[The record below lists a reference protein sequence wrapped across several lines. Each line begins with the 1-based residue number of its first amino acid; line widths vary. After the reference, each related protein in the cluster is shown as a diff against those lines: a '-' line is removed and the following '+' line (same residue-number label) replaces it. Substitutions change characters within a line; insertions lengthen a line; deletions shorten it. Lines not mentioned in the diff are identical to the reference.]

1 MDDRRRLYELMTELG
16 VERTAADVYG
26 VVLTCG
32 PLSRR
37 AILDILGSVPAPI
50 DEVLSF
56 LEGQGLIGSV
66 YRRLRRRQFYAASP
80 DIAWPAV
87 SATLLWS
94 GTDALPARG
103 RAPVAPRPAVEAQRR
118 LCGEIAAVAGRLRR
132 PHDVAGAHEEWDA
145 ATTDE
150 FAHLVCEGIA
160 RARREVVA
168 VSTSPRLPH
177 VASFWTTLTGRL
189 AAGVTYRRVVDL
201 DEVIGH
207 GLAIVWRDMEEYGID
222 LRVLARDRIQHK
234 FYVVDRSFLAVF
246 HDPAAPG
253 RESRAGVGRITRR
266 GAILRRYARRF
277 EQYAGAAVPARA
289 VLHRLERASGLLLRT
304 AEAGL
309 TAEELAW
316 VESLVQY
323 GRFSRFHVAR
333 GWSGADLRRA
343 EERARGIGVVRRS
356 AEGDIVPAYPVTEED
371 LLATRLPD
379 SP

>member
-1 MDDRRRLYELMTELG
+1 MDDRRTLYELMTELG
-16 VERTAADVYG
+16 VGRAVTDVYG

-94 GTDALPARG
+94 ETDALSAG
-103 RAPVAPRPAVEAQRR
+103 TALEATRPAVEAQRR

-132 PHDVAGAHEEWDA
+132 PHDAAGAHEEWDA

-168 VSTSPRLPH
+168 VSTSPHLPH

-189 AAGVTYRRVVDL
+189 ATSVTYRRVVDL
-201 DEVIGH
+201 DEIVGH
-207 GLAIVWRDMEEYGID
+207 GLAFVRRDMDEYGID
-222 LRVLARDRIQHK
+222 VKVLARDRIQHK
-234 FYVVDRSFLAVF
+234 FYVVDRSLLAVF
-246 HDPAAPG
+246 HDPAAPA
-253 RESRAGVGRITRR
+253 RESRTGVGRITRR
-266 GAILRRYARRF
+266 RAIVRRYARRF
-277 EQYAGAAVPARA
+277 EQYAEAAVPART
-289 VLHRLERASGLLLRT
+289 VLDGLERASSLLLRT

-316 VESLVQY
+316 VESLVRF
-323 GRFSRFHVAR
+323 GKFSRFHVTR
-333 GWSGADLRRA
+333 GWSDADLRRA

-371 LLATRLPD
+371 LLTPRPPD